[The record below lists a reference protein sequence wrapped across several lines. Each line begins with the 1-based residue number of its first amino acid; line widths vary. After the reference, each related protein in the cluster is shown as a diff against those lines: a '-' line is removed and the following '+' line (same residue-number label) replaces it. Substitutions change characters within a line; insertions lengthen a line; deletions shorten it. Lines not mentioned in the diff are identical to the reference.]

1 MSSVAIFDAMGAN
14 FAHLPAGQAAG
25 YTTGTAGVPWDAAQ
39 WAAKPGAVR
48 IDQTPSATSWDA
60 LADVQDYENGAVT
73 LAELPAR
80 CKSMMAAYHAAVRPG
95 QRSPAVY
102 VGARGNSSAVVNTLI
117 AAGIPRG
124 IWLAVAAPGMTDE
137 AARALIESERGT
149 PWPICWVQNA
159 DHGAYDSG
167 WADTLWLGA
176 VSHTP
181 RRLSGVT
188 LAFTSGPPEIYGAAQ
203 MA

>member
-1 MSSVAIFDAMGAN
+1 MTSVPMFDAMGSN

-25 YTTGTAGVPWDAAQ
+25 YTTGTDGVPWTAAE

-48 IDQTPSATSWDA
+48 IDQTPSAGVWDA

-73 LAELPAR
+73 LAELPGR
-80 CKSMMAAYHAAVRPG
+80 CRLMMAAYHAATRPG

-102 VGARGNSSAVVNTLI
+102 VGARGNATPVVNALT

-124 IWLAVAAPGMTDE
+124 IWLAIAAPGMTDD
-137 AARALIESERGT
+137 AARALIESERAT
-149 PWPICWVQNA
+149 PWPVCWVQNA
-159 DHGAYDSG
+159 DHGTYDAG
-167 WADTLWLGA
+167 WVDTWWLSA
-176 VSHTP
+176 VSHSP
-181 RRLSGVT
+181 RKLAQVT
-188 LAFTSGPPEIYGAAQ
+188 LTFTSGPAETYGAAQ

>member
-1 MSSVAIFDAMGAN
+1 MTSVRIFDAMGAN
-14 FAHLPAGQAAG
+14 VAHLPAGQAAG
-25 YTTGTAGVPWDAAQ
+25 YTTGSDGVPWTAAQ
-39 WAAKPGAVR
+39 WAARPDAVR
-48 IDQTPSATSWDA
+48 IDQTPAGGVWDA
-60 LADVQDYENGAVT
+60 LADVQDYETGAVQLGE
-73 LAELPAR
+73 LAPR
-80 CKSMMAAYHAAVRPG
+80 CKLMMAAYHAATRPG

-102 VGARGNSSAVVNTLI
+102 VGARGNSTPVVNALE
-117 AAGIPRG
+117 AGGIPRG

-137 AARALIESERGT
+137 AAQALIESERGT

-159 DHGAYDSG
+159 DHGTYDSG

-181 RRLSGVT
+181 RKLASVT
-188 LAFTSGPPEIYGAAQ
+188 LAFTSGPAETWAAAQ